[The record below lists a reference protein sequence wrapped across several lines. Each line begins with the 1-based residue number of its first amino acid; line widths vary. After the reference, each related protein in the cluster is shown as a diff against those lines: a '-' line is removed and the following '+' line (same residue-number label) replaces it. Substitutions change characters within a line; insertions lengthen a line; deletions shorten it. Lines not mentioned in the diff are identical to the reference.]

1 MEVQFATL
9 WEKTTDLIPDQPA
22 LICGDVTRSWQEYEE
37 RASRLA
43 TLLTEHGLGDDSKVG
58 LYLNNSNEYLEAQF
72 SVFKIKGVPINVN
85 YRYKEDELVYLLDNS
100 DAEAVFFQ
108 SC

>member
-9 WEKTTDLIPDQPA
+9 WEKTSDLIPDEPA
-22 LICGDVTRSWQEYEE
+22 LICGDVTRSWKEYEE

-58 LYLNNSNEYLEAQF
+58 LYLHNSNEYLEAFQKKLTYLIMLE
-72 SVFKIKGVPINVN
+72 SLLGMLA
-85 YRYKEDELVYLLDNS
+85 YKQEFLLH
-100 DAEAVFFQ
+100 
-108 SC
+108 